1 MRKLFV
7 LILAMLP
14 LVCSAQR
21 VDKPG
26 EPYYVYCEISSSVL
40 SQVTIKVNKQEY
52 WIAKE
57 KWGDIKFENEADVLS
72 YMSKRGWEYVE
83 GNQAIGGRYIL
94 KKSVVYDDE
103 TLKYLELVPTK
114 KKKSK
119 D

>member
-14 LVCSAQR
+14 LICSAQR

-26 EPYYVYCEISSSVL
+26 EPYYVYCETSLSISSN
-40 SQVTIKVNKQEY
+40 VTIRLNEQDFY
-52 WIAKE
+52 IAKE
-57 KWGDIKFENEADVLS
+57 KLGDIEFKNEADVLS

-83 GNQAIGGRYIL
+83 RNQAIGGRYIMRKMVNNDNEAL
-94 KKSVVYDDE
+94 N
-103 TLKYLELVPTK
+103 YLELVPTK

>member
-1 MRKLFV
+1 
-7 LILAMLP
+7 MLP
-14 LVCSAQR
+14 LICSAQR

-40 SQVTIKVNKQEY
+40 SQVTIKVNKQKY

-57 KWGDIKFENEADVLS
+57 KWGDIEFEDEADVLS
-72 YMSKRGWEYVE
+72 YMSKRGWEYIE
-83 GNQAIGGRYIL
+83 RNQAIGGLYIMR
-94 KKSVVYDDE
+94 KKVINDDE
-103 TLKYLELVPTK
+103 ALSYLDLVPTK